1 VSHFEFEGGVSGWTE
16 EVGGGGEG
24 RSGMRA
30 RCVLAGLVG
39 LGVWLSPAN
48 GYCAPALV
56 GRLGTA
62 RCPLRPRT
70 EQPQRRRAGRR
81 GGGCRPGMTIS
92 VPGMPG
98 AGGGREDSGKP
109 SSMFED
115 NDMYEREWVTPLWM
129 ITQEPDLNN
138 LVMYLQEKR
147 TVITDNPDQEHVL
160 YFSRAQIEAAR
171 EAFSRMVRRGEMRL
185 HRLSEL
191 TGSEIFE
198 TRYSRQVVVVGQR
211 NGIGG
216 QGQRFQLVQPLSAEE
231 LYAQTDLDLGSRQ
244 LERFMWQ
251 DKNTGWNKASLVA
264 NFVEYDAL
272 EVNEWGVFKCISRI
286 KAEEEIWNKVVDE
299 IFEIDNLVKR
309 EKELRH
315 LSRFVKDVFG
325 LKIVVGDED
334 QARRCQQKLQNLQ
347 FSDQALMSH
356 GVPVQP
362 STKLLEFV
370 EVKDYL
376 SQPGSGGGGG
386 GGGGGGKGVKSSGW
400 RALKSVVQWWDTTIE
415 IQIQVLRNYH
425 RERERITK
433 ESHSEFKAR
442 REQIREMIATSVVCC
457 PPCSSL
463 VSLLA

>member
-1 VSHFEFEGGVSGWTE
+1 MTTGQ
-16 EVGGGGEG
+16 
-24 RSGMRA
+24 MNPA
-30 RCVLAGLVG
+30 PGL
-39 LGVWLSPAN
+39 
-48 GYCAPALV
+48 
-56 GRLGTA
+56 
-62 RCPLRPRT
+62 
-70 EQPQRRRAGRR
+70 
-81 GGGCRPGMTIS
+81 
-92 VPGMPG
+92 PG
-98 AGGGREDSGKP
+98 AGGERQEGGKP
-109 SSMFED
+109 SNMYED
-115 NDMYEREWVTPLWM
+115 NDLYERDWVTPLWM

-138 LVMYLQEKR
+138 LVKYLQEKR
-147 TVITDNPDQEHVL
+147 TVITANPNQEHVL

-211 NGIGG
+211 NGKDG

-251 DKNTGWNKASLVA
+251 DKTSGWNKASLVA

-299 IFEIDNLVKR
+299 IFEIDNIVKR

-347 FSDQALMSH
+347 FSDQALISH

-376 SQPGSGGGGG
+376 SQPGGGGSGGGNGG
-386 GGGGGGKGVKSSGW
+386 VGANGVKSSGW

-442 REQIREMIATSVVCC
+442 REQIREMIATSMVGCI
-457 PPCSSL
+457 PPLISCVASGVHTSPL
-463 VSLLA
+463 CVERVGMFVSV